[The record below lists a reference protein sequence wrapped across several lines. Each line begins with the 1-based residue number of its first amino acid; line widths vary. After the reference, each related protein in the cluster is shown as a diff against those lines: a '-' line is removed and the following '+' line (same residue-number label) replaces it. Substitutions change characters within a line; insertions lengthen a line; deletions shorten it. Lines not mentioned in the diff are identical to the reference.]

1 MASKTVTRSIHI
13 IITLTLYT
21 TPKLQA
27 LVVQKMDSAI
37 HQINHYPVDNA
48 INFRNTYPLD
58 SDLSGGWRYPTFE
71 QLGPG
76 VYISRNISK
85 RTVIFELQAQ
95 STNQSAEYGRCTR
108 EFVF

>member
-48 INFRNTYPLD
+48 INFQNTYPLD

-76 VYISRNISK
+76 VYISRDISK
-85 RTVIFELQAQ
+85 RNV
-95 STNQSAEYGRCTR
+95 R
-108 EFVF
+108 V